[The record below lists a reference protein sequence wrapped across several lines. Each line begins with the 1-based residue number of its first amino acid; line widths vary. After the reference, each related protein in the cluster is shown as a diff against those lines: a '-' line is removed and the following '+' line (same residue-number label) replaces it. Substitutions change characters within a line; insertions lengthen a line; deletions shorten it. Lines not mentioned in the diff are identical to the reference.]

1 MTTRAPAVL
10 KRPHLH
16 RACWHRAHAWRKAWL
31 LNQSHFQVVSL
42 IFYLDQTNVSCSC
55 FMLYLIIRIW
65 KFFTECV
72 FRPKVCFSLE
82 WLTHNRGLI
91 VASYI
96 LGGSVVT
103 SAPFLRAAHFCR
115 TQCTLQVWLNVASP
129 CRQMRS
135 ILWIKEYMSIKMS
148 IALIV

>member
-1 MTTRAPAVL
+1 MREKMTNEE
-10 KRPHLH
+10 KRSHLH

-31 LNQSHFQVVSL
+31 LNQSHFQVVSSSFTDFL
-42 IFYLDQTNVSCSC
+42 FRSDERLLQL
-55 FMLYLIIRIW
+55 LYVVFDNQNLEVL
-65 KFFTECV
+65 FSECV

-115 TQCTLQVWLNVASP
+115 TQCTLQV
-129 CRQMRS
+129 
-135 ILWIKEYMSIKMS
+135 
-148 IALIV
+148 